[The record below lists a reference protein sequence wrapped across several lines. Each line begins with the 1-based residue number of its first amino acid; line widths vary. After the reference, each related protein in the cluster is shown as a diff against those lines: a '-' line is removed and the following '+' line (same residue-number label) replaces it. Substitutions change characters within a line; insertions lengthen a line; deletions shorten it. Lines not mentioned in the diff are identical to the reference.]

1 MSSDKKLRLLAGTT
15 IVLLLLSVGC
25 APSARKAAESQVEE
39 TLITEPVSLALKFA
53 EQDSTTYRLVTQSE
67 RTVKFVG
74 SLPEDNTLKG
84 GRKLDT
90 TEMTFTRQVQSLDE
104 KGNAIVKITI
114 KEIKY
119 ISTVRKTTLH
129 NVDST
134 RESDKN
140 NPLVKLVGQS
150 YTIKIAPTGQVIEV
164 LDTAPAQAVVSGKT
178 SAHRVASSMLSKK
191 AIMRRHGTLILP
203 ATGQSQL
210 NKGQTWSNVKT
221 FSFDLMGSKS
231 FEKIYTL
238 KDLKVQDGRQLAIV
252 EMEAIPA
259 EKAEESDADKP
270 MNSFLEMFDTTELH
284 SGQLTFDLAAG
295 KVEKCL
301 EEFRTEWTIVDPSTK
316 LEENKEPSAIK
327 MSAWRFYNLEIIR

>member
-25 APSARKAAESQVEE
+25 APSAREAAEPQVEE
-39 TLITEPVSLALKFA
+39 TLITEPVSLALKFT

-67 RTVKFVG
+67 RTVKFEG
-74 SLPEDNTLKG
+74 ALPKDSTLKG

-90 TEMTFTRQVQSLDE
+90 TEMTFTQQVQSLDE
-104 KGNAIVKITI
+104 KGNAVVNITI

-119 ISTVRKTTLH
+119 ISTVRETTLH

-150 YTIKIAPTGQVIEV
+150 YTIKIASTGQVIEV
-164 LDTAPAQAVVSGKT
+164 IDAAQAQAAVSGKT

-191 AIMRRHGTLILP
+191 AIMWRHGNLILP
-203 ATGQSQL
+203 ATEQSQL
-210 NKGQTWSNVKT
+210 KRGQTWSNVKT
-221 FSFDLMGSKS
+221 FSFDLLGSKS

-238 KDLKVQDGRQLAIV
+238 KDLKVQDGRQLAFV

-259 EKAEESDADKP
+259 EKTEESDGDQSV
-270 MNSFLEMFDTTELH
+270 NSFLEMFDTTELH
-284 SGQLTFDLAAG
+284 TGQLTFDLAAG

-301 EEFRTEWTIVDPSTK
+301 EELKTEWIIVDPSAK
-316 LEENKEPSAIK
+316 PGENEEPSAIK
-327 MSAWRFYNLEIIR
+327 MIAWRFYSLEIIR